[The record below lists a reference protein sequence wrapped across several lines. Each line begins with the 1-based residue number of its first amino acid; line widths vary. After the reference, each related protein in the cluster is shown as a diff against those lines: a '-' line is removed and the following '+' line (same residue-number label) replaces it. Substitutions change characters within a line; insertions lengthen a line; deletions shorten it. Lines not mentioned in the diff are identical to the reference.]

1 MINLH
6 LLPIY
11 GDKYP
16 SGILCYTY
24 SSILAHSE
32 PALSTGKRG
41 PCPGPRAS
49 RGPALLEVTRLIK
62 LS

>member
-24 SSILAHSE
+24 SSILAHYLHCRYQ
-32 PALSTGKRG
+32 AVAATAR
-41 PCPGPRAS
+41 
-49 RGPALLEVTRLIK
+49 V
-62 LS
+62 